1 MTNISAHAERIAKH
15 YWGEPNQKLSVKGR
29 TLRWGTHG
37 SKELD
42 LQKSTYYDFELCEG
56 GGVVDI
62 VRNYGKVTISGSVA
76 ETLEKEFGIQRQA
89 QKSLVPKQ
97 YISKVYEYYNSDGEL
112 GYQVLRYEPKTFR
125 QRRPDGN
132 GGWINSVKDAKP
144 LPYNLVG
151 MMQNPD
157 APIFIVE
164 GEKAADALIK
174 IGFVATT
181 NSGGAGNFHAD
192 LADYFDGRNVVILP
206 DCDTAGESHADKVT
220 RTLWGRAKNIKVVR
234 LSGLP
239 HKGDV
244 VDWLAQGNDAATLG
258 EAVAKASAVTEAHI
272 NAPEPEMVEE
282 IVADA
287 DGSEI
292 VPFEVMTTNQLKA
305 MPPVTWAV
313 DGLVTLHG
321 FTVMYGAPA
330 SGKSFLAIDMALSI
344 ANGLAWQNKAV
355 RRGSV
360 LYIAG
365 EGVGGMGKRVKAW
378 EAWHGKHDTSN
389 LYVLPTAVNFRDE
402 ADIARLKM
410 TIDSIGEQFTMVV
423 VDTVAR
429 ALLGGEENSAT
440 DMGLFVAACDQI
452 KAHTGSALLAVHHAG
467 KDSAKGMRGSSSLL
481 GGVDAAM
488 SITNFDG
495 IVTLKVEKQKDAE
508 PIPDM
513 NFEMVPV
520 ATIDDQS
527 VVMAE
532 VGADE
537 VKDKKRKQKAQAPL
551 TTDQVFALEAL
562 QNAIIDAGQTIIPVD
577 VWHAAHVNKCP
588 DVNAGKRRDARK
600 GLQDKRVI
608 GIEDKKVWIIKEKGV
623 EM

>member
-1 MTNISAHAERIAKH
+1 MTNISAHAERVARH
-15 YWGEPNQKLSVKGR
+15 FWGEPNEKMSVKGR

-42 LQKSTYYDFELCEG
+42 LQKSTYYDFELGEG

-76 ETLEKEFGIQRQA
+76 ETLEKEFGIQRQT

-97 YISKVYEYYNSDGEL
+97 YISKIYEYYNADGEL
-112 GYQVLRYEPKTFR
+112 GYQILRYEPKTFR
-125 QRRPDGN
+125 QRRPDGK
-132 GGWINSVKDAKP
+132 GGWLNSVKDVEP
-144 LPYNLVG
+144 LPYNLMG
-151 MMQNPD
+151 IMQNPD

-181 NSGGAGNFHAD
+181 NSGGAGNFKPE

-206 DCDTAGESHADKVT
+206 DNDNAGEAHADKVK
-220 RTLWGRAKNIKVVR
+220 RTLWGRASKIKVVS

-239 HKGDV
+239 PKGDV

-258 EAVAKASAVTEAHI
+258 EAVAKASAVTEQDIH
-272 NAPEPEMVEE
+272 NPDPELVEE

-287 DGSEI
+287 DGAEI

-344 ANGLAWQNKAV
+344 ANGLAWQNRAV

-360 LYIAG
+360 LFIAG
-365 EGVGGMGKRVKAW
+365 EGVGGLGKRVKAW
-378 EAWHGKHDTSN
+378 EAWHGKHDTAN

-440 DMGLFVAACDQI
+440 DMGLFVDACDQI
-452 KAHTGSALLAVHHAG
+452 KAHIGSALLAVHHAG

-508 PIPDM
+508 PIGDM

-527 VVMAE
+527 IVMVE

-537 VKDKKRKQKAQAPL
+537 VKDKKRKNKAATPL
-551 TTDQVFALEAL
+551 TTDQQFALEAL
-562 QNAIIDAGQTIIPVD
+562 QNAIIDAGQTSINVD
-577 VWHAAHVNKCP
+577 VWHTSHANKCP
-588 DVNAGKRRDARK
+588 DVTAGKRRDARSA
-600 GLQDKRVI
+600 LQDKRVI
-608 GIEDKKVWIIKEKGV
+608 AIENKKVWIING
-623 EM
+623 

>member
-1 MTNISAHAERIAKH
+1 MTNISAHAERVAKH
-15 YWGEPNQKLSVKGR
+15 YWGEPNAKLSIKGR

-76 ETLEKEFGIQRQA
+76 ETLEREFGIQRQA

-97 YISKVYEYYNSDGEL
+97 YISKIYEYYNADGEL

-132 GGWINSVKDAKP
+132 GGWLNSVKDVEP
-144 LPYNLVG
+144 LPYNLMG
-151 MMQNPD
+151 IMQNPD

-181 NSGGAGNFHAD
+181 NSGGAGNFKPE

-206 DCDTAGESHADKVT
+206 DNDNAGEQHADKVT
-220 RTLWGRAKNIKVVR
+220 RTLWGRASKIKVVS

-239 HKGDV
+239 PKGDV

-258 EAVAKASAVTEAHI
+258 EAVAKASAVTEADIH
-272 NAPEPEMVEE
+272 NPDPELVEE

-344 ANGLAWQNKAV
+344 ANGLAWQNRAV

-378 EAWHGKHDTSN
+378 EAWHGKHDTAN

-508 PIPDM
+508 VVPDM

-527 VVMAE
+527 VVMVE

-537 VKDKKRKQKAQAPL
+537 VKDKKRKNKAATPL
-551 TTDQVFALEAL
+551 TTDQQFALEAL
-562 QNAIIDAGQTIIPVD
+562 QNAIIDAGQTSINVD
-577 VWHAAHVNKCP
+577 VWHTAHSNKCP
-588 DVNAGKRRDARK
+588 DVTAGKRRDARSA
-600 GLQDKRVI
+600 LQDKRVI
-608 GIEDKKVWIIKEKGV
+608 AIENKKVWIING
-623 EM
+623 

>member
-1 MTNISAHAERIAKH
+1 MTNISAHAERVAKH
-15 YWGEPNQKLSVKGR
+15 YWGEPNAKMSVKGR

-42 LQKSTYYDFELCEG
+42 LQKSTYYDFELGEG

-76 ETLEKEFGIQRQA
+76 ETLEKEFGIQRQT

-97 YISKVYEYYNSDGEL
+97 YISKIYEYYNADGEL
-112 GYQVLRYEPKTFR
+112 GYQILRYEPKTFR
-125 QRRPDGN
+125 QRRPDGK
-132 GGWINSVKDAKP
+132 GGWLNSVKDVEP
-144 LPYNLVG
+144 LPYNLMG
-151 MMQNPD
+151 IMQNPD

-181 NSGGAGNFHAD
+181 NSGGAGNFKPE

-206 DCDTAGESHADKVT
+206 DNDNAGQEHADKVK
-220 RTLWGRAKNIKVVR
+220 RTLWGRASKIKVVS

-239 HKGDV
+239 PKGDV

-258 EAVAKASAVTEAHI
+258 EAVAKASAVTEADI
-272 NAPEPEMVEE
+272 SAPEPDALPE

-287 DGSEI
+287 DGAQI

-344 ANGLAWQNKAV
+344 ANGLAWQNRAV

-365 EGVGGMGKRVKAW
+365 EGVGGMGKRVRAW
-378 EAWHGKHDTSN
+378 EAWHGKHDTAN

-402 ADIARLKM
+402 ADIARLKC

-440 DMGLFVAACDQI
+440 DMGLFVDACDQI

-467 KDSAKGMRGSSSLL
+467 KDTAKGMRGSSSLL

-508 PIPDM
+508 PIGDM

-527 VVMAE
+527 IVMVE

-537 VKDKKRKQKAQAPL
+537 VKDKKRKNKAAPPL
-551 TTDQVFALEAL
+551 TTDQQFALEAL
-562 QNAIIDAGQTIIPVD
+562 QNAIIDAGQTSINVD
-577 VWHAAHVNKCP
+577 VWHTAHSNKCP
-588 DVNAGKRRDARK
+588 DVTAGKRRDARSA
-600 GLQDKRVI
+600 LQDKRVI
-608 GIEDKKVWIIKEKGV
+608 AIENKKVWIIKEKGV

>member
-1 MTNISAHAERIAKH
+1 MTTNISAHAERVARH
-15 YWGEPNQKLSVKGR
+15 FWGEPNEKMSVKGR

-42 LQKSTYYDFELCEG
+42 LQKSTYYDFELGEG

-76 ETLEKEFGIQRQA
+76 ETLEKEFGIQRQT

-97 YISKVYEYYNSDGEL
+97 YISKIYEYYNADGEL
-112 GYQVLRYEPKTFR
+112 GYQILRYEPKTFR
-125 QRRPDGN
+125 QRRPDGK
-132 GGWINSVKDAKP
+132 GGWLNSVKDVEP
-144 LPYNLVG
+144 LPYNLLG
-151 MMQNPD
+151 IMQNPD

-181 NSGGAGNFHAD
+181 NSGGAGNFKPE
-192 LADYFDGRNVVILP
+192 LADYFVGRNVVILP
-206 DCDTAGESHADKVT
+206 DNDNAGQAHADKVK
-220 RTLWGRAKNIKVVR
+220 RTLWGRASKIKVVS

-239 HKGDV
+239 PKGDV
-244 VDWLAQGNDAATLG
+244 VDWLAQGNDAASLG
-258 EAVAKASAVTEAHI
+258 EAVAKASAVTEQDI
-272 NAPEPEMVEE
+272 SAPEPELVEE

-287 DGSEI
+287 DGAEI
-292 VPFEVMTTNQLKA
+292 APFEVMTTNQLKA

-344 ANGLAWQNKAV
+344 ANGLAWQNRAV

-378 EAWHGKHDTSN
+378 EAWHGKHDTAN

-440 DMGLFVAACDQI
+440 DMGLFVDACDQI

-508 PIPDM
+508 PIGDM

-527 VVMAE
+527 IVMVE

-537 VKDKKRKQKAQAPL
+537 VKDKKRKNKAATPL
-551 TTDQVFALEAL
+551 TTDQQFALEAL
-562 QNAIIDAGQTIIPVD
+562 QNAIIDAGQTSINVD
-577 VWHAAHVNKCP
+577 VWHTAHSNKCP
-588 DVNAGKRRDARK
+588 DVTAGKRRDARSA
-600 GLQDKRVI
+600 LQDKRVI
-608 GIEDKKVWIIKEKGV
+608 AIENKKVWIING
-623 EM
+623 

>member
-1 MTNISAHAERIAKH
+1 MTTNISAHAERVARH
-15 YWGEPNQKLSVKGR
+15 FWGEPNEKMSVKGR

-42 LQKSTYYDFELCEG
+42 LQKSTYYDFELGEG

-76 ETLEKEFGIQRQA
+76 ETLEKEFGIQRQT

-97 YISKVYEYYNSDGEL
+97 YISKIYEYYNADGEL
-112 GYQVLRYEPKTFR
+112 GYQILRYEPKTFR
-125 QRRPDGN
+125 QRRPDGK
-132 GGWINSVKDAKP
+132 GGWLNSVKDVEP
-144 LPYNLVG
+144 LPYNLMG
-151 MMQNPD
+151 IMQNPD

-181 NSGGAGNFHAD
+181 NSGGAGNFKPE
-192 LADYFDGRNVVILP
+192 LADYFVGRNVVILP
-206 DCDTAGESHADKVT
+206 DNDNAGQAHADKVK
-220 RTLWGRAKNIKVVR
+220 RTLWGRASKIKVVS

-239 HKGDV
+239 PKGDV
-244 VDWLAQGNDAATLG
+244 VDWLAQGNDAASLG
-258 EAVAKASAVTEAHI
+258 EAVAKASAVTEQDI
-272 NAPEPEMVEE
+272 SAPEPELVEE

-287 DGSEI
+287 DGAEI
-292 VPFEVMTTNQLKA
+292 APFEVMTTNQLKA

-344 ANGLAWQNKAV
+344 ANGLAWQNRAV

-378 EAWHGKHDTSN
+378 EAWHGKHDTAN

-440 DMGLFVAACDQI
+440 DMGLFVDACDQI

-508 PIPDM
+508 PIGDM

-527 VVMAE
+527 IVMVE

-537 VKDKKRKQKAQAPL
+537 VKDKKRKNKAATPL
-551 TTDQVFALEAL
+551 TTDQQFALEAL
-562 QNAIIDAGQTIIPVD
+562 QNAIIDAGQTSINVD
-577 VWHAAHVNKCP
+577 VWHTAHSNKCP
-588 DVNAGKRRDARK
+588 DVTAGKRRDARSA
-600 GLQDKRVI
+600 LQDKRVI
-608 GIEDKKVWIIKEKGV
+608 AIENKKVWIING
-623 EM
+623 

>member
-1 MTNISAHAERIAKH
+1 MTTNISAHAERVARH
-15 YWGEPNQKLSVKGR
+15 FWGEPNEKMSVKGR

-42 LQKSTYYDFELCEG
+42 LQKSTYYDFELGEG

-76 ETLEKEFGIQRQA
+76 ETLEKEFGIQRQT

-97 YISKVYEYYNSDGEL
+97 YISKIYEYYNADGEL
-112 GYQVLRYEPKTFR
+112 GYQILRYEPKTFR
-125 QRRPDGN
+125 QRRPDGK
-132 GGWINSVKDAKP
+132 GGWLNSVKDVEP
-144 LPYNLVG
+144 LPYNLMG
-151 MMQNPD
+151 IMQNPD

-181 NSGGAGNFHAD
+181 NSGGAGNFKPE
-192 LADYFDGRNVVILP
+192 LADYFVGRNVVILP
-206 DCDTAGESHADKVT
+206 ANDNAGQANADKVK
-220 RTLWGRAKNIKVVR
+220 RTLWGRASKIKVVS

-239 HKGDV
+239 PKGDV
-244 VDWLAQGNDAATLG
+244 VDWLAQGNDAASLG
-258 EAVAKASAVTEAHI
+258 EAVAKASAVTEQDI
-272 NAPEPEMVEE
+272 SAPEPELVEE

-287 DGSEI
+287 DGAEI
-292 VPFEVMTTNQLKA
+292 APFEVMTTNQLKA

-344 ANGLAWQNKAV
+344 ANGLAWQNRAV

-378 EAWHGKHDTSN
+378 EAWHGKHDTAN

-440 DMGLFVAACDQI
+440 DMGLFVDACDQI

-508 PIPDM
+508 VVPDM

-527 VVMAE
+527 IVMVE

-537 VKDKKRKQKAQAPL
+537 VKDKKRKNKAATPL
-551 TTDQVFALEAL
+551 TTDQQFALEAL
-562 QNAIIDAGQTIIPVD
+562 QNAIIDAGQTSINVD
-577 VWHAAHVNKCP
+577 TWHTSHANKCP
-588 DVNAGKRRDARK
+588 DVTAGKRRDARSA
-600 GLQDKRVI
+600 LQDKRVI
-608 GIEDKKVWIIKEKGV
+608 AIENKKVWIING
-623 EM
+623 

>member
-1 MTNISAHAERIAKH
+1 MTNLQAHAERIAKH
-15 YWGEPNQKLSVKGR
+15 YWGEPNEKMSVKGR

-42 LQKSTYYDFELCEG
+42 LQKSTYYDFELGEG

-76 ETLEKEFGIQRQA
+76 ETLEKEFGIQRQT

-97 YISKVYEYYNSDGEL
+97 YISKIYEYYNADGEL
-112 GYQVLRYEPKTFR
+112 GYQILRYEPKTFR
-125 QRRPDGN
+125 QRRPDGK
-132 GGWINSVKDAKP
+132 GGWLNSVKDVEP
-144 LPYNLVG
+144 LPYNLMG
-151 MMQNPD
+151 IMQNPD

-181 NSGGAGNFHAD
+181 NSGGAGNFKPE

-206 DCDTAGESHADKVT
+206 DNDNAGEAHADKVK
-220 RTLWGRAKNIKVVR
+220 RTLWGRASKIKVVS

-239 HKGDV
+239 PKGDV

-258 EAVAKASAVTEAHI
+258 EAVAKASAVTEQDI
-272 NAPEPEMVEE
+272 SAPEPDALPEM
-282 IVADA
+282 VADA
-287 DGSEI
+287 DGAEI

-344 ANGLAWQNKAV
+344 ANGLAWQNRAV

-440 DMGLFVAACDQI
+440 DMGLFVDACDQI

-508 PIPDM
+508 PIGDM

-527 VVMAE
+527 IVMVE

-537 VKDKKRKQKAQAPL
+537 VKDKKRKNKAATPL
-551 TTDQVFALEAL
+551 TTDQQFALEAL
-562 QNAIIDAGQTIIPVD
+562 QNAIIDAGQKSINVD
-577 VWHAAHVNKCP
+577 AWHTAHSNKCP
-588 DVNAGKRRDARK
+588 DVTAGKRRDARSA
-600 GLQDKRVI
+600 LQDKRVI
-608 GIEDKKVWIIKEKGV
+608 AIENKKVWIING
-623 EM
+623 

>member
-1 MTNISAHAERIAKH
+1 MTNISAHAERVAKH
-15 YWGEPNQKLSVKGR
+15 YWGEPNAKLSVKGR

-97 YISKVYEYYNSDGEL
+97 YISKIYEYYNADGEL
-112 GYQVLRYEPKTFR
+112 GYQILRYEPKTFR
-125 QRRPDGN
+125 QRRPDGK
-132 GGWINSVKDAKP
+132 GGWLNSVKDVEP
-144 LPYNLVG
+144 LPYNLMG
-151 MMQNPD
+151 IMQNPD

-181 NSGGAGNFHAD
+181 NSGGAGNFKPE
-192 LADYFDGRNVVILP
+192 LADYFVGRNVVILP
-206 DCDTAGESHADKVT
+206 DNDNAGWQHADKVQ
-220 RTLWGRAKNIKVVR
+220 RTLWGRASKIKVIG
-234 LSGLP
+234 LSDLP
-239 HKGDV
+239 PKGDV
-244 VDWLAQGNDAATLG
+244 VDWLAQGNDAETLG
-258 EAVAKASAVTEAHI
+258 EAVAKASEVTEADIH
-272 NAPEPEMVEE
+272 NPDPELVEE

-287 DGSEI
+287 DGFQI
-292 VPFEVMTTNQLKA
+292 VPFEIMTTNQLKA

-344 ANGLAWQNKAV
+344 ANGLAWQNRAV
-355 RRGSV
+355 KRGSV

-378 EAWHGKHDTSN
+378 EAWHGKHDTAN
-389 LYVLPTAVNFRDE
+389 LYILPTAVNFRDE

-467 KDSAKGMRGSSSLL
+467 KDTAKGMRGSSSLL

-488 SITNFDG
+488 SVTNFDG

-508 PIPDM
+508 PIGDM

-527 VVMAE
+527 VVMVE

-537 VKDKKRKQKAQAPL
+537 IKEKKRNNKGATSL
-551 TTDQVFALEAL
+551 TTDQQFALESL
-562 QNAIIDAGQTIIPVD
+562 QNAIIDAGQISIHVD
-577 VWHAAHVNKCP
+577 AWHAAHANKCP
-588 DVNAGKRRDARK
+588 DVNAGKRRDARSA
-600 GLQDKRVI
+600 LQSKRVI
-608 GIEDKKVWIIKEKGV
+608 AIEDKKVWIIKDKGA